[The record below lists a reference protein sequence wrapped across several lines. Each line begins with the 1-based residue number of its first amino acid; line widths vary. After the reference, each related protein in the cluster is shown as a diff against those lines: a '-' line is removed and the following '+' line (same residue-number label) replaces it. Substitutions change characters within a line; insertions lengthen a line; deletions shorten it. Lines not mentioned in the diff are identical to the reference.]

1 MKPSQA
7 CIDFIK
13 SFEGFRAKAYM
24 DLAGIPT
31 VGYGHTEYVDLGDEV
46 TEEEAC
52 ELLRQDVQEA
62 ADAIDDLV
70 DVELTQN
77 QFDALTS
84 WIYNCGREA
93 FRNSTLLKLLNSG
106 HSNEAVAAQL
116 LRWNKANG
124 VVVAG
129 LARRREAEKRMFLA

>member
-13 SFEGFRAKAYM
+13 EFEGFRAKAY
-24 DLAGIPT
+24 LCSAGVPS

-46 TEEEAC
+46 TEEEAE

-70 DVELTQN
+70 EVELTQN
-77 QFDALTS
+77 QYDAIAS
-84 WIYNCGREA
+84 FVYNIGREA
-93 FRNSTLLKLLNSG
+93 FRNSTLLRLIN
-106 HSNEAVAAQL
+106 ADCIDAAAAQFG
-116 LRWNKANG
+116 RWNKAGG

-129 LARRREAEKRMFLA
+129 LTRRREREREMFES